1 MPPLKYKGDTNLCW
15 AYSTASCAE
24 ALYFIKTEERI
35 SVDITSM
42 IESAKDTMLPDG
54 TNLLESGFEVMA
66 NGALCQQGCP
76 PKGKEEFF
84 FLVEVKK
91 LLGEQ
96 EMKHALDFGP
106 IC

>member
-15 AYSTASCAE
+15 TYSTTSCAE
-24 ALYFIKTEERI
+24 ALYFIKTGEHI
-35 SVDITSM
+35 LVDITSM

-54 TNLLESGFEVMA
+54 TNLPESGFEVMA
-66 NGALCQQGCP
+66 NGAICQQGCP

-96 EMKHALDFGP
+96 EMKQALDFGP